1 MRFLIIG
8 DIYGKEGKKIIKEK
22 LSSIKEEL
30 KPDFIIA
37 NGENVS
43 FGGKSLI
50 RSDYNKLK
58 SYGIDYFTM
67 GNHTFKNKDINL
79 YIDEVNDIVR
89 PANLVGNFSGKGF
102 QIFEFNKKKILL
114 INLLGIVFINMNLKN
129 PFHVAEDILKN
140 NEYDLAIIDFH
151 AEATSEKIVLANY
164 LSKKYEK
171 LAIFFGTHT
180 HIQTSDERIF
190 NNNTAYITDVGMTGV
205 FNSAIGAD
213 FEAVTNKML
222 NGTLSKFVE
231 AKGNDWIFNSII
243 VDVDP
248 INLKPISIKRYSKR
262 Y

>member
-8 DIYGKEGKKIIKEK
+8 DIYGKEGKKVIKEK
-22 LSSIKEEL
+22 LEIIKDEI
-30 KPDFIIA
+30 KPDLIIA

-50 RSDYNKLK
+50 KSDYDKLK

-79 YIDEVNDIVR
+79 YIDDVNDIVR
-89 PANLVGNFSGKGF
+89 PANLIGKFSGKGF
-102 QIFEFNKKKILL
+102 QIFNFKNKKILL
-114 INLLGIVFINMNLKN
+114 LNLLGNVFINMNLEN
-129 PFHVAEDILKN
+129 PFHVAEKILSENK
-140 NEYDLAIIDFH
+140 YDLAILDFH
-151 AEATSEKIVLANY
+151 AEATSEKVVLANY
-164 LSKKYEK
+164 LSKKFEK

-213 FEAVTNKML
+213 FEAVTNKMIK
-222 NGTLSKFVE
+222 GTLSKFVE

-243 VDVDP
+243 VDIDP
-248 INLKPISIKRYSKR
+248 KTLKPISIKRYSKR
-262 Y
+262 F